1 MCKSSR
7 PQGTVKTVEDTSGFD
22 TGQYYLYHL
31 EDTTLPKASKNPY
44 VVMLTAAV

>member
-22 TGQYYLYHL
+22 TGQYYLHL